1 MKKIINLL
9 NSSTRKNKPKSVS
22 TTYKKWLRYLKKN
35 KLFDKYMIYMDYK
48 YGDSGT
54 YPYPSDYKELSVLVI
69 SLLSC
74 AYIDVGNTYI
84 HTYIHVP
91 WYSEFLKFTKE
102 SVQWWNFYIK
112 TKFLWQNLE
121 I

>member
-84 HTYIHVP
+84 HTYMCLGTQ
-91 WYSEFLKFTKE
+91 SF
-102 SVQWWNFYIK
+102 
-112 TKFLWQNLE
+112 
-121 I
+121 

>member
-9 NSSTRKNKPKSVS
+9 NSSTKKNKPKSVS
-22 TTYKKWLRYLKKN
+22 ATYKKWLRYLKKN

-84 HTYIHVP
+84 HVP

>member
-74 AYIDVGNTYI
+74 AYIDVGNTYMCLG
-84 HTYIHVP
+84 TQ
-91 WYSEFLKFTKE
+91 SF
-102 SVQWWNFYIK
+102 
-112 TKFLWQNLE
+112 
-121 I
+121 

>member
-1 MKKIINLL
+1 MLS
-9 NSSTRKNKPKSVS
+9 SSTRKNKPKSVS

-84 HTYIHVP
+84 HTCALVLRVFKIYQRECTMV
-91 WYSEFLKFTKE
+91 EFLH
-102 SVQWWNFYIK
+102 
-112 TKFLWQNLE
+112 
-121 I
+121 

>member
-1 MKKIINLL
+1 MKKIVKLL

-35 KLFDKYMIYMDYK
+35 KLFDKYMIYMDYI
-48 YGDSGT
+48 YGDSVT
-54 YPYPSDYKELSVLVI
+54 YPYPSDYKALYALVI

-74 AYIDVGNTYI
+74 AYIDVGNA
-84 HTYIHVP
+84 YIHVP

-112 TKFLWQNLE
+112 AKFLWQNLE